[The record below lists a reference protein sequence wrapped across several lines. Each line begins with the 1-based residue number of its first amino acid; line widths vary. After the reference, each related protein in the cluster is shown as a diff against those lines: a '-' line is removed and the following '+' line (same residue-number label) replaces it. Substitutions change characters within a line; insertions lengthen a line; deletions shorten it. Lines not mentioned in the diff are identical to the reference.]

1 MIALS
6 QQEKR
11 ILAIAEPLARDLGM
25 EIVRIRVSGGKRP
38 VLQVM
43 AEKAGGAPTDVEDCA
58 ALSHAL
64 SPVLDVEDPIAGGF
78 VLEVSTPGIDRPLTR
93 EGDFARWTGHVAK
106 LELAYPLDGRRRFSG
121 VLAGED
127 AEGVRLELE
136 DGSELVAQVH
146 ELSKAHLVLTD
157 ELIADARERG
167 EMPPQPEDED
177 LEDYELDESGGD
189 DDKSYNKTNGAVE

>member
-6 QQEKR
+6 QQEQR

-38 VLQVM
+38 VLQIM
-43 AEKAGGAPTDVEDCA
+43 AEKVGGAPTDVEDCA

-127 AEGVRLELE
+127 ADGVRLELE

-167 EMPPQPEDED
+167 EMPPQPEDEGF
-177 LEDYELDESGGD
+177 EDYELDESGGD
-189 DDKSYNKTNGAVE
+189 DDNTDNKTNGAVE